1 MEKYI
6 DYFSALHTNTQK
18 GGKAP
23 HKAVILLSVID
34 LVEYGVI
41 DSNRIEFSV
50 RLELLFEHYWLRYVG
65 QSDVL
70 QPRSARTSDNIWY

>member
-18 GGKAP
+18 SVKAL
-23 HKAVILLSVID
+23 HKAIMLLSVID

-50 RLELLFEHYWLRYVG
+50 RLE
-65 QSDVL
+65 
-70 QPRSARTSDNIWY
+70 